1 MDPVP
6 LLIQPIVAANPRHS
20 SSRVQGQVGAEASN
34 SKRTGPASNQ
44 APSGP
49 KGMPPLGRN
58 LFPEF
63 ISREAHVR
71 HRLLLLIALLLVL
84 TGSAPAQSPDPRA
97 WLALTGIRFEQESN
111 DVVVSGRL
119 VSQAPRVVWDIHIGF
134 TAYDQDNYPVAHG
147 GTWFHSI
154 APGEEIP
161 FEARAGSLNQV
172 HRIEAFVRSAEQDPP

>member
-1 MDPVP
+1 M
-6 LLIQPIVAANPRHS
+6 
-20 SSRVQGQVGAEASN
+20 
-34 SKRTGPASNQ
+34 
-44 APSGP
+44 
-49 KGMPPLGRN
+49 
-58 LFPEF
+58 
-63 ISREAHVR
+63 R
-71 HRLLLLIALLLVL
+71 HRLLLLTALLLVL
-84 TGSAPAQSPDPRA
+84 AGSAPAQSPDPRA
-97 WLALTGIRFEQESN
+97 WLALTGIRFEQKSN

-161 FEARAGSLNQV
+161 FEARAGSLNPV